1 MVVLV
6 ALTIGLIWWVTA
18 WAFDIK
24 SFDAFLGTVAI
35 TVGAAAFVMVKP
47 FIDQLMRRG
56 PAGADDPGAA
66 VQS

>member
-47 FIDQLMRRG
+47 FVDQLMRRK
-56 PAGADDPGAA
+56 PASDDPGAA

>member
-24 SFDAFLGTVAI
+24 SFDAFHTVAI

-47 FIDQLMRRG
+47 FIDQLLRRR
-56 PAGADDPGAA
+56 PASADDPGAA

>member
-18 WAFDIK
+18 WSFGIK
-24 SFDAFLGTVAI
+24 SFDAFLLTVAI
-35 TVGAAAFVMVKP
+35 TVGAAAYVIVKP
-47 FIDQLMRRG
+47 FVDQLLRRQ
-56 PAGADDPGAA
+56 PASDDDPGAA

>member
-47 FIDQLMRRG
+47 FIDQLMRRR
-56 PAGADDPGAA
+56 PASADDPGAA